1 MYAEILL
8 TQKLGP
14 NINTLTYRVPDS
26 LAEKLQKGNIVE
38 IGIRKK
44 KTRGVVAS
52 LHEHTPAYETKEI
65 LEIVQKA
72 AHLHPW
78 QIELLFWMS
87 DYYFCPPHKILKLFF
102 PNAIS
107 QKKKL
112 PQWQA
117 HEEKTTCQNQATEQ
131 RFLFHGTEQRFLFHT
146 LILTTEQQ
154 QAFET
159 ITEQKSSPPT
169 KKTIL
174 LHGITGSGKTEIYR
188 RLAEHQIQQNRQI
201 LILVPEISLTPQTF
215 QNFQEEFGDAIAVL
229 HSHLT
234 AKSKEKYWYDIYHGE
249 AKIIIGSRSALFAP
263 FANLGMIVMDEEHEF
278 SYKQDQSPR
287 YHARDVAIKM
297 AELLGIKCVLGSA
310 TPSLETYYNAT
321 QGHYGL
327 ATMKKRIQQQK
338 SDIVAL
344 PAVTI
349 VDLREEIRKKNFS
362 IFSELLIQKIKEK
375 LDKHEQIILFLNR
388 RGAAGGVVCRE
399 SRKGEKCDRC
409 DVAKTY
415 NKHITVERIIL
426 PAARLICHHCGSIKN
441 VPVLCPKC
449 GSAFIRYIGLG
460 TQRIEEE
467 IKKIFPAARVLRA
480 DKDTTS
486 QKGSFEKFYNAFKN
500 HEADILIGTQM
511 IGKGLHLPQVS
522 LVGVIL
528 ADLSL
533 TIPDFRSA
541 ERTFQILTQ
550 VAGRAGREAK
560 KGEVI
565 IQTYLPENYAIMAS
579 VEHDYIRFFEEEMKV
594 RKAFAYPPLNKLIKL
609 TFIDKDAK
617 KCLEKAKNMM
627 DILNVTIQKMADPPA
642 DVEKSAVTS
651 ITNYPALITKVQDQ
665 YRWHILITGQ
675 NPSLL
680 LKNIPENGQK
690 LLHDPH
696 VRIDI
701 DPISVV

>member
-1 MYAEILL
+1 MANIYAEILL
-8 TQKLGP
+8 SRKVGT
-14 NINTLTYRVPDS
+14 NTNTLTYRVPDG
-26 LAEKLQKGNIVE
+26 LKAVLQKGNIVG
-38 IGIRKK
+38 IGLRNK

-52 LHEHTPAYETKEI
+52 IHEHKPAYETKEI
-65 LEIVQKA
+65 LEVVQKA
-72 AHLHPW
+72 AHLSPW

-87 DYYFCPPHKILKLFF
+87 DYYFCPPHKVLKLFF
-102 PNAIS
+102 PNTIS

-112 PQWQA
+112 PQWLPNA
-117 HEEKTTCQNQATEQ
+117 EETLCQNQGREQ
-131 RFLFHGTEQRFLFHT
+131 KILFPT
-146 LILTTEQQ
+146 LILTTEQEQ
-154 QAFET
+154 TFET
-159 ITEQKSSPPT
+159 ILKTN

-188 RLAEHQIQQNRQI
+188 RLAANQIQQNKQI

-215 QNFQEEFGDAIAVL
+215 QNFREEFGNAIALL
-229 HSHLT
+229 HSQLT
-234 AKSKEKYWYDIYHGE
+234 AKAKEKHWYDIYHGE

-263 FANLGMIVMDEEHEF
+263 FADLGMIVMDEEHEF

-310 TPSLETYYNAT
+310 TPALETYYNAA
-321 QGHYGL
+321 QGHYEL
-327 ATMKKRIQQQK
+327 VTLKQRIQKQN
-338 SDIVAL
+338 IVTL

-349 VDLREEIRKKNFS
+349 IDLREEIRKKNFS
-362 IFSELLIQKIKEK
+362 IFSELLIQKITEK
-375 LDKHEQIILFLNR
+375 LEKQEQIILFLNR
-388 RGAAGGVVCRE
+388 RGAACAILCRE
-399 SRKGEKCDRC
+399 CGHIEKCDNC
-409 DVAKTY
+409 DVAMTY
-415 NKHITVERIIL
+415 HKNLTVERVIL
-426 PAARLICHHCGSIKN
+426 PAQRLICHHCGSIKN
-441 VPVLCPKC
+441 IPLLCPKC
-449 GSAFIRYIGLG
+449 DSAFIRYIGLG

-467 IKKIFPAARVLRA
+467 IKKIFPKARILRA

-486 QKGSFEKFYNAFKN
+486 QRGSFEKLYNAFKN

-560 KGEVI
+560 KGEVV
-565 IQTYLPENYAIMAS
+565 IQTYLPENYAIQKAI
-579 VEHDYIRFFEEEMKV
+579 EHDYAGFFEEEMKV
-594 RKAFAYPPLNKLIKL
+594 RKTFAYPPINKLIKL

-617 KCLEKAKNMM
+617 KCLQKAKNML
-627 DILNVTIQKMADPPA
+627 DILNETVQKNDL
-642 DVEKSAVTS
+642 KNAVTS
-651 ITNYPALITKVQDQ
+651 ITNYPALITRLKNE

-675 NPSLL
+675 NPALL
-680 LKNIPENGQK
+680 LKGVSENGSK
-690 LLHDPH
+690 ILHDVD
-696 VRIDI
+696 VRIDV
-701 DPISVV
+701 DPTSVV